1 MTPDRWVLHIP
12 VLSTAHVPGPDA
24 LDELALIADASAISS
39 DGTIRFYR
47 LDVFQS
53 YMSQLWLKP
62 IVDWIKTKIP
72 IQGPA
77 RWIRFDMDGDVIPE
91 LPVYDKEWE

>member
-24 LDELALIADASAISS
+24 LDELALIADASAISP

-47 LDVFQS
+47 LDMFDP
-53 YMSQLWLKP
+53 YTNYPWLKP
-62 IVDWIKTKIP
+62 IVDRDRP
-72 IQGPA
+72 QVNYMQY
-77 RWIRFDMDGDVIPE
+77 RWIRFDKDGDVIPE
-91 LPVYDKEWE
+91 LPVYDEEWE